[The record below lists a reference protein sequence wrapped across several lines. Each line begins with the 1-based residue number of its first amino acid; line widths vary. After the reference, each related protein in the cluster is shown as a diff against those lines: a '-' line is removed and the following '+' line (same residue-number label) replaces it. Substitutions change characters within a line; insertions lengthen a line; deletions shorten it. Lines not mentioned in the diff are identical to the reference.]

1 MSKLSCLKCA
11 WYFYPY
17 GLQTLPP
24 AVLSWWAAKGSG
36 RTEDRWESGQSPSYF
51 QELESGVVHKTS
63 EWHSSSQEGFVETRP
78 KQMGSLEAQLVG
90 LRQELVALSQSQAE
104 VEKESHLGPEKMVAL
119 RNEVLHLKL
128 GEVQAQLRD
137 LEHRILRYVTEEQ
150 DKCAGKAAA
159 ILRLSLVKEGVTSGV
174 TKEEVHQIVEQA
186 LKKYSAD
193 RIGLVDYALESSGAS
208 IVSRRSSQTY
218 GMRTEWSGHFTL
230 FGIPLWRYFQS
241 PRLILQPDVYP
252 GNCWAFR
259 GHQGFVVVRLS
270 ARIQLTAITLEHV
283 PKALSPTA
291 DIPSAPKDFVI
302 LGLNE
307 DSQADGVALGQF
319 TYDNAGEAIQT
330 FHLEGND
337 TAHTSCR
344 HKAALSPP
352 PPCPRLI
359 SSAHCAFWDR
369 DKTSVEPSCP
379 PGPLRDGEDNRLAFA
394 SHKANN
400 RIWGKF

>member
-1 MSKLSCLKCA
+1 MRALLSSFVWWLLVESKVPG
-11 WYFYPY
+11 WI
-17 GLQTLPP
+17 Q
-24 AVLSWWAAKGSG
+24 
-36 RTEDRWESGQSPSYF
+36 Q
-51 QELESGVVHKTS
+51 
-63 EWHSSSQEGFVETRP
+63 
-78 KQMGSLEAQLVG
+78 
-90 LRQELVALSQSQAE
+90 
-104 VEKESHLGPEKMVAL
+104 
-119 RNEVLHLKL
+119 VLHLKL

>member
-1 MSKLSCLKCA
+1 
-11 WYFYPY
+11 
-17 GLQTLPP
+17 
-24 AVLSWWAAKGSG
+24 
-36 RTEDRWESGQSPSYF
+36 
-51 QELESGVVHKTS
+51 
-63 EWHSSSQEGFVETRP
+63 
-78 KQMGSLEAQLVG
+78 
-90 LRQELVALSQSQAE
+90 
-104 VEKESHLGPEKMVAL
+104 MVAL
-119 RNEVLHLKL
+119 RNEVESKVPGWIQQVFHLKL

-150 DKCAGKAAA
+150 DKCASKAAA
-159 ILRLSLVKEGVTSGV
+159 ILRLSLVKEGVTRGDKGGEV
-174 TKEEVHQIVEQA
+174 CPTRYLPGWGHWFALRGAARREGETLADQEVHQIVEQA

-208 IVSRRSSQTY
+208 IVSRRSSQTM
-218 GMRTEWSGHFTL
+218 MRTEWSGHFTL

-337 TAHTSCR
+337 TAPYQLVELR
-344 HKAALSPP
+344 ILS
-352 PPCPRLI
+352 
-359 SSAHCAFWDR
+359 
-369 DKTSVEPSCP
+369 
-379 PGPLRDGEDNRLAFA
+379 N
-394 SHKANN
+394 
-400 RIWGKF
+400 WGHPDYTCIYRFRVHGKPAT

>member
-1 MSKLSCLKCA
+1 
-11 WYFYPY
+11 
-17 GLQTLPP
+17 
-24 AVLSWWAAKGSG
+24 
-36 RTEDRWESGQSPSYF
+36 
-51 QELESGVVHKTS
+51 
-63 EWHSSSQEGFVETRP
+63 
-78 KQMGSLEAQLVG
+78 MGSLEAQLVG

-119 RNEVLHLKL
+119 RNEVESKVPGWIQQVLHLKL

-174 TKEEVHQIVEQA
+174 TKEGPA
-186 LKKYSAD
+186 SSAAARHD
-193 RIGLVDYALESSGAS
+193 
-208 IVSRRSSQTY
+208 Y

-337 TAHTSCR
+337 TAPYQLVELR
-344 HKAALSPP
+344 ILS
-352 PPCPRLI
+352 
-359 SSAHCAFWDR
+359 
-369 DKTSVEPSCP
+369 
-379 PGPLRDGEDNRLAFA
+379 N
-394 SHKANN
+394 
-400 RIWGKF
+400 WGHPDYTCIYRFRVHGKPAT